1 MPIIEITAKM
11 WAQRQEDGSRILRY
25 AGDVLNASDAD
36 AKRLIAVNA
45 AKSVRKKVNVAD
57 QKVETPS
64 TDDVSAPAANQ
75 STDPDESSDEPGKQ
89 TTNQDSDEVKKP
101 RKTANDDEWRAYAI
115 HQGMP
120 EEEAL
125 EKDRAELIALYA

>member
-101 RKTANDDEWRAYAI
+101 RKTANDDE
-115 HQGMP
+115 
-120 EEEAL
+120 
-125 EKDRAELIALYA
+125 